1 MSADPIDPLARVLRV
16 GFPAAIGLL
25 IAAAVL
31 GWVFRGS
38 AGAWGGFL
46 GAAVPAVFL
55 GITAAVGVRARRV
68 DVRQLGFFVLG
79 SWLVK
84 LVLLIAFLAW
94 LRQQDWFDRPVFFV
108 VLLVGTA
115 GLLGLEGWLVSRSP
129 QLYVT
134 PSAK

>member
-16 GFPAAIGLL
+16 GLPAASGLL
-25 IAAAVL
+25 IAAAGL
-31 GWVFRGS
+31 GGLIRGS
-38 AGAWGGFL
+38 AGAWGGLL

-68 DVRQLGFFVLG
+68 DVRQLGVFVLG

-84 LVLLIAFLAW
+84 LVLLVAFLAW
-94 LRQQDWFDRPVFFV
+94 LRQQDWFDRPMFFV

-115 GLLGLEGWLVSRSP
+115 GLLSLEGWLVSRSP

-134 PSAK
+134 PTAK